1 LGEISGALTLF
12 QKIFRYYNA
21 ERSDFMD
28 GKALKGIIFA
38 LIAAGISGIV
48 GEGVERGL
56 NAADDKFQRW
66 KHRDDEEE
74 NASEDETEQN
84 DE

>member
-1 LGEISGALTLF
+1 
-12 QKIFRYYNA
+12 
-21 ERSDFMD
+21 MD

-56 NAADDKFQRW
+56 NAADDRFQRW
-66 KHRDDEEE
+66 KHRDEESEEDAEEKIETEEE
-74 NASEDETEQN
+74 ADE
-84 DE
+84 

>member
-1 LGEISGALTLF
+1 
-12 QKIFRYYNA
+12 
-21 ERSDFMD
+21 MD
-28 GKALKGIIFA
+28 GKAIKGIIFA

-66 KHRDDEEE
+66 KRRDEETDD
-74 NASEDETEQN
+74 NAADNAETETEEEA

>member
-1 LGEISGALTLF
+1 
-12 QKIFRYYNA
+12 
-21 ERSDFMD
+21 MD
-28 GKALKGIIFA
+28 GKAIKGIIFA

-56 NAADDKFQRW
+56 NAADNKFQRW
-66 KHRDDEEE
+66 KRRDEE
-74 NASEDETEQN
+74 SEEDAEEKTETET

>member
-1 LGEISGALTLF
+1 MLKGVIL
-12 QKIFRYYNA
+12 
-21 ERSDFMD
+21 MD
-28 GKALKGIIFA
+28 GKAIKGIIFA

-56 NAADDKFQRW
+56 NAADDKFQKW
-66 KHRDDEEE
+66 KNRDDETEE
-74 NASEDETEQN
+74 NAETETEEN

>member
-1 LGEISGALTLF
+1 
-12 QKIFRYYNA
+12 
-21 ERSDFMD
+21 MD

-56 NAADDKFQRW
+56 NAADDKFQKW
-66 KHRDDEEE
+66 KRRDEETEDDAE
-74 NASEDETEQN
+74 NETETETETEET

>member
-1 LGEISGALTLF
+1 
-12 QKIFRYYNA
+12 
-21 ERSDFMD
+21 MD
-28 GKALKGIIFA
+28 GKAIKGIIFA

-56 NAADDKFQRW
+56 NAADDRFQKW
-66 KHRDDEEE
+66 KHRDEE
-74 NASEDETEQN
+74 SEEDVETETETETKEA

>member
-1 LGEISGALTLF
+1 
-12 QKIFRYYNA
+12 
-21 ERSDFMD
+21 MD
-28 GKALKGIIFA
+28 GKAIKGIIFA

-56 NAADDKFQRW
+56 NAADDKFQKW
-66 KHRDDEEE
+66 KRRDEEPEE
-74 NASEDETEQN
+74 NAEDETETEEA